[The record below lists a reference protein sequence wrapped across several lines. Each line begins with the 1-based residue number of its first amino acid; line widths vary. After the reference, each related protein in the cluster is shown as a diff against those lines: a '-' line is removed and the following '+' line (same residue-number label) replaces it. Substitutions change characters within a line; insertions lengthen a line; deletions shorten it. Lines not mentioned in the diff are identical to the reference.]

1 MSYWKR
7 VLSGFTGK
15 DRHRLPD
22 EMAVLGAPQA
32 LVDRVRRMGLE
43 EQEQAFIYF
52 AEGKHACML
61 EWRAEREDVFSE
73 LMPLLAEEE
82 RRLLPHRE
90 HCPADAAGTISAI
103 RKALTASGR
112 RLVQT
117 ESFGDFSFLILV
129 PAHKE
134 GEFVRAVGPWLIEP
148 DRK

>member
-7 VLSGFTGK
+7 VLSGEADK

-43 EQEQAFIYF
+43 EQEQAFIDF
-52 AEGKHACML
+52 VEGKHACML
-61 EWRAEREDVFSE
+61 DWRAQREDVFSE

-82 RRLLPHRE
+82 RRLLPPPER
-90 HCPADAAGTISAI
+90 CPADAAGTISAI
-103 RKALTASGR
+103 RKALTASAR

-117 ESFGDFSFLILV
+117 ESFGDFSFLLLV

-134 GEFVRAVGPWLIEP
+134 AEFVQAAGPWLIEP
-148 DRK
+148 ERT